1 MCIPAELKNKKTLHK
16 LWAMNLVLFNTV
28 DMSFKVAVFR
38 LANIEI
44 IKKKDRENIILSV
57 YKLRKKA
64 KLYFF

>member
-1 MCIPAELKNKKTLHK
+1 
-16 LWAMNLVLFNTV
+16 MNLVLFNTV